1 MDDLHLAMSRLK
13 HQALVAGEREVSSG
27 KLGEWVMEELL
38 KLDHVA
44 YIRFAS
50 VYLSFE
56 DIASFRDVIERL
68 EKELSPQEA
77 KSQLALL
84 YEDRERIPKPRRK

>member
-1 MDDLHLAMSRLK
+1 
-13 HQALVAGEREVSSG
+13 
-27 KLGEWVMEELL
+27 MEELL

-56 DIASFRDVIERL
+56 DIASFREVIERL

-77 KSQLALL
+77 KRQMTLL
-84 YEDRERIPKPRRK
+84 QTEKDRITKPRRK

>member
-1 MDDLHLAMSRLK
+1 
-13 HQALVAGEREVSSG
+13 
-27 KLGEWVMEELL
+27 MEELL

-56 DIASFRDVIERL
+56 DIESFRDVIERL
-68 EKELSPQEA
+68 EKELSPEEA
-77 KSQLALL
+77 KSQMQLL
-84 YEDRERIPKPRRK
+84 ETEEKRISKSRRK

>member
-1 MDDLHLAMSRLK
+1 MDDVHLSMSRLK
-13 HQALVAGEREVSSG
+13 HRALVTGEREISSRR
-27 KLGEWVMEELL
+27 LGEWLMEELL

-56 DIASFRDVIERL
+56 DIESFRDVIERL
-68 EKELSPQEA
+68 EKELSPEEA
-77 KSQLALL
+77 KSQMQLL
-84 YEDRERIPKPRRK
+84 HTEEERISKSRRK

>member
-1 MDDLHLAMSRLK
+1 
-13 HQALVAGEREVSSG
+13 
-27 KLGEWVMEELL
+27 MEELL

>member
-1 MDDLHLAMSRLK
+1 M
-13 HQALVAGEREVSSG
+13 AGEREIATG
-27 KLGEWVMEELL
+27 KIGEWVMEELL

-68 EKELSPQEA
+68 EHELSPQEA
-77 KSQLALL
+77 RSQLTFLK
-84 YEDRERIPKPRRK
+84 EDDPPTVKRRRK

>member
-1 MDDLHLAMSRLK
+1 MPSRK
-13 HQALVAGEREVSSG
+13 VGELV
-27 KLGEWVMEELL
+27 MHELR

-56 DIASFRDVIERL
+56 DISAFKEVIGNLENEPTPEERRNQI
-68 EKELSPQEA
+68 S
-77 KSQLALL
+77 LL
-84 YEDRERIPKPRRK
+84 DEE

>member
-1 MDDLHLAMSRLK
+1 
-13 HQALVAGEREVSSG
+13 
-27 KLGEWVMEELL
+27 MEELL

-68 EKELSPQEA
+68 EKELSPEEA
-77 KSQLALL
+77 RSQLTLL
-84 YEDRERIPKPRRK
+84 DEEQEKISRPRRR